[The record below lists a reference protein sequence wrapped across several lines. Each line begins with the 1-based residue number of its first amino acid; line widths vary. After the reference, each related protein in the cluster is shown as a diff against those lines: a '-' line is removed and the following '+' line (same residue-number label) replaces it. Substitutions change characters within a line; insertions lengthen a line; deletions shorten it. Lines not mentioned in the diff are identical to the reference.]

1 MFAWRTLNR
10 AATWSAP
17 SPGVPAAAPA
27 ATRPED
33 RSPTPSTMGYDHG
46 PGDPPGDPNANA
58 GLPTPSVL
66 THPHGFSTT
75 ANAYRECV
83 SASAANE
90 FAELDPVGR
99 ASRQSFFG
107 ALPGSL
113 HGPLRTAEKQRGVAQ
128 RLTHARESDDFC
140 STVARKH
147 AKTCACEASVLLK
160 LAATWRSRS
169 CKFWS
174 HLAARNKTS

>member
-1 MFAWRTLNR
+1 HRVF
-10 AATWSAP
+10 P
-17 SPGVPAAAPA
+17 SFP
-27 ATRPED
+27 TR
-33 RSPTPSTMGYDHG
+33 RSSDLRFL
-46 PGDPPGDPNANA
+46 DD
-58 GLPTPSVL
+58 
-66 THPHGFSTT
+66 
-75 ANAYRECV
+75 RECV

-140 STVARKH
+140 STVDRKS
-147 AKTCACEASVLLK
+147 TRLNS
-160 LAATWRSRS
+160 
-169 CKFWS
+169 S
-174 HLAARNKTS
+174 HDQI